1 MVNTESYRDNIH
13 FYLGKVAADKEN
25 DSRFIKVI
33 LPEVQP
39 NNRNVHATEQSVDVG
54 TDSNNG
60 KQTGNITIS
69 NFITAEYYGS
79 TNSGFP
85 PDVRENEQ
93 VLVIQYGDTN
103 KYYWQS
109 MGLDDNLRRTERTR
123 LQVGATLDNNAS
135 LDDSNVYALELN
147 TRTDQAIRLWTT
159 TANGEQHAYNFSIDA
174 KNSRVFLGDDYG
186 NSVTIDS
193 NKPRITVVNQA
204 KSLIDLNNEDI
215 TIYCNNNINMVAKNG
230 TCKISSGD
238 NMELYTK
245 AEMKLTSDSNMT
257 QTSKAK
263 YDLTSMADMTQ
274 ISNASFTQ
282 TSTGPMNITGSGSLT
297 LMTGGMYSLTFGA
310 GGVSN
315 GGGGEMH
322 FKDTIVYFE

>member
-1 MVNTESYRDNIH
+1 MTNESYRDNIH

-69 NFITAEYYGS
+69 NFITAEYFGQ

-103 KYYWQS
+103 KYYWRS

-193 NKPRITVVNQA
+193 NKPRITIVNQA

-215 TIYCNNNINMVAKNG
+215 TIYCNNKCN
-230 TCKISSGD
+230 
-238 NMELYTK
+238 
-245 AEMKLTSDSNMT
+245 
-257 QTSKAK
+257 
-263 YDLTSMADMTQ
+263 
-274 ISNASFTQ
+274 
-282 TSTGPMNITGSGSLT
+282 
-297 LMTGGMYSLTFGA
+297 
-310 GGVSN
+310 
-315 GGGGEMH
+315 
-322 FKDTIVYFE
+322 